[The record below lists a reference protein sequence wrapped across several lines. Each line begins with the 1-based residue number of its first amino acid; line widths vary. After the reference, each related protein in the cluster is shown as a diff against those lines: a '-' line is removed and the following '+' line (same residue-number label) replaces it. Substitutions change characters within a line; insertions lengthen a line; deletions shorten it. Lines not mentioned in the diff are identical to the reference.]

1 MKVDLTL
8 LEANIANVEV
18 VLVNDVAVD
27 LLVVAD
33 HIRWGQGQ

>member
-18 VLVNDVAVD
+18 VLVNVVVVD

>member
-8 LEANIANVEV
+8 LETNIANVEV
-18 VLVNDVAVD
+18 VLVNVVVVN

>member
-18 VLVNDVAVD
+18 VLVNVVAVD
-27 LLVVAD
+27 PLVVAD